1 MLIYLD
7 EESAI
12 EVEKALDYYCGLSF
26 NPKALINIINQIK
39 EGLKDY
45 EK

>member
-7 EESAI
+7 EDTA
-12 EVEKALDYYCGLSF
+12 KT
-26 NPKALINIINQIK
+26 LISILVRYNYQYTNEIIDQIK